1 MLAIAS
7 AILSAR
13 LLAPSSAI
21 LGTPDIFG
29 DRVVF
34 TAEGDLWLGSVTTG
48 EATRLTSTPGR
59 EFNAKFSPDGKT
71 IAFSAQYDSGTTNV
85 YTIPTEGGEPKRLTW
100 EPGTSTVQDWT
111 PDGKSILFR
120 SPRGVAKGFGLK
132 LYTVAAN
139 GGLVKT
145 VPVPEGQFGSYLPDG
160 RLAYV
165 PNSREWM
172 NWYRYEGG
180 AADAIWL
187 TDLKGGFKKLTNS
200 SYTDTTP
207 VWGGDAIYYVSE
219 KSGTPNLWRL
229 DPRTNQQ
236 TIVTRNVENEIRY
249 PGSDGRRVI
258 FEAGPTLAIYDPA
271 TKISQPLSFHLVGDR
286 IHARPQ
292 LLAIAQSMSNPVPG
306 PTGKRVALI
315 ARGQVVSIAAENG
328 ENRVLD
334 GTPGARASLVAWSKD
349 GKTIAYVSD
358 RTGENEIWFVSAD
371 AGAPRQLTKDI
382 KGNFI
387 SLRWAPDGKSIAA
400 QDRDGRTLLVD
411 STSGALTVAYQ
422 ADFVGSYDAAAP
434 WLAFSP
440 DSRFLAF
447 IANRAAGY
455 PQVVVY
461 DSEKKSATSVSPD
474 GMSCYMPAF
483 SPDGKYL
490 AYIAERRIEPAVLNM
505 TQRMSVSQTTGV
517 TILGLDPKAPS
528 PFAPKLDDEGKD
540 PADTAKKPSPATS
553 SATLD
558 GIQDRAFDA
567 PVPVAEYSQLCW
579 IDGQMLLVK
588 SDKAGLIAGSPSRA
602 LVSFD
607 LETKKVKELAS
618 DVTSV
623 EISADGSKALV
634 TSGGLGVVDLKSGE
648 AKPVVVSGYVKT
660 LPEQEWRQILRE
672 SWRIARD
679 FFYDPGMHG
688 VDWNAVWKKYEARL
702 PSVGDRSDLARLQK
716 AMLSE
721 LNAGHC
727 YIDDPSPRRAPFSMG
742 YLGADYEAEPDGVK
756 IARILRSDAFTP
768 GGGSPLAAPDASVAV
783 GDVITAIDG
792 EPIAADRE
800 IQSYLEGKGGKFVVL
815 TLKRGADQRKIV
827 VKTLENETALRY
839 QDWVEGRRQYVLKAA
854 GPNFGYM
861 HIPDMVEGGA
871 TSFLKSQLANV
882 LKDAVVVDFRGN
894 GGGFISSLL
903 LENFAAKRFASWH
916 VRAGGPWNREGWAFR
931 GHLAAMCDEDNFS
944 DGELV
949 IEAWKNLKI
958 GPVIGK
964 RTGGG
969 EVGSG
974 NGYTLLDGGSI
985 FVPNYG
991 AFVNGKWIIEGYGAT
1006 PTIEVDQDPAAVMAG
1021 KDPQLDRAISELQAW
1036 LKREPLPEIKVPPFP
1051 VKLKGSH
1058 GS

>member
-1 MLAIAS
+1 MFALAS
-7 AILSAR
+7 VM
-13 LLAPSSAI
+13 LLAPGTAI
-21 LGTPDIFG
+21 LQTPDIFG

-34 TAEGDLWLGSVTTG
+34 TAEGDLWLGSIYTG
-48 EATRLTSTPGR
+48 VATRLTSAPGR
-59 EFNAKFSPDGKT
+59 EFNAKFSPDGKA

-85 YTIPTEGGEPKRLTW
+85 YTIPTDGGEPKRLTW
-100 EPGTSTVQDWT
+100 ESGTATVQDWS
-111 PDGKSILFR
+111 PDGKTILYR
-120 SPRGVAKGFGLK
+120 SPRGVTKGFGFK
-132 LYTVAAN
+132 LYSVPAN
-139 GGLVKT
+139 GGLVKN

-160 RLAYV
+160 QLAYV
-165 PNSREWM
+165 PSSREWM
-172 NWYRYEGG
+172 NWFRYEGG
-180 AADAIWL
+180 AADAVWL
-187 TDLKGGFKKLTNS
+187 TDLKGGFKKLTS
-200 SYTDTTP
+200 SSFTDTTP

-219 KSGTPNLWRL
+219 KSGTPNLWRI

-236 TIVTRNVENEIRY
+236 TMVTRNVENEIRY
-249 PGSDGRRVI
+249 PGSDGKRVI
-258 FEAGPTLAIYDPA
+258 FEAGPTLATYDPT
-271 TKISQPLSFHLVGDR
+271 TKISQPLSFQLVGDR

-292 LLAIAQSMSNPVPG
+292 LVAIAPSMSNPVPG

-315 ARGQVVSIAAENG
+315 ARGQVVSVAVENG

-334 GTPGARASLVAWSKD
+334 GTPGARASLAAWSKD
-349 GKTIAYVSD
+349 GKTIAYISD
-358 RTGENEIWFVSAD
+358 RTGENEIWTVAAEGGS
-371 AGAPRQLTKDI
+371 PRQLTKGI

-387 SLRWAPDGKSIAA
+387 SLRWAPDGKSLAA
-400 QDRDGRTLLVD
+400 QDREGRTLLVD
-411 STSGALTVAYQ
+411 SNSGIVTVAYE
-422 ADFVGSYDAAAP
+422 ADFIGSYDSGSA
-434 WLAFSP
+434 WVAFSP

-447 IANRAAGY
+447 IANRASGY

-461 DSEKKSATSVSPD
+461 DSEKKSATSVSPE

-505 TQRMSVSQTTGV
+505 TQRLSVSQTTAITVLGV
-517 TILGLDPKAPS
+517 DPKAPS
-528 PFAPKLDDEGKD
+528 PFAPKLDDEGKEVPD
-540 PADTAKKPSPATS
+540 ATKKPAVSPNA
-553 SATLD
+553 ATLE
-558 GIQDRAFDA
+558 GIQERAFDA
-567 PVPVAEYSQLCW
+567 PIPVGEYSQLYW
-579 IDGQMLLVK
+579 VDGQMLLVK
-588 SDKAGLIAGSPSRA
+588 ADKSGLIAGSPSRA

-607 LETKKVKELAS
+607 LETKKLKELAG
-618 DVTSV
+618 DVTGL
-623 EISADGSKALV
+623 EISADGTKALV
-634 TSGGLGVVDLKSGE
+634 TSGGLSLVDLTSGE
-648 AKPVVVSGYVKT
+648 AKPIVVSGYVKT
-660 LPEQEWRQILRE
+660 QPDKEWRQILRE

-688 VDWNAVWKKYEARL
+688 VDWNAVLKKYEARL
-702 PSVGDRSDLARLQK
+702 PSVGDRSDLVRLQK

-721 LNAGHC
+721 LNTGHC

-742 YLGADYEAEPDGVK
+742 YLGADYEAAPDGVK
-756 IARILRSDAFTP
+756 IVRILRADAFTP
-768 GGGSPLAAPDASVAV
+768 GGGSPLSAPDAAVAV

-815 TLKRGADQRKIV
+815 NLKHGSEQRKVV
-827 VKTLENETALRY
+827 VKTLDSETTLRY
-839 QDWVEGRRQYVLKAA
+839 QDWVEGRRQYVAKVA

-861 HIPDMVEGGA
+861 HIPDMVENGA

-882 LKDAVVVDFRGN
+882 MKDAVVIDFRGN

-903 LENFAAKRFASWH
+903 IENFAAKRFASWH

-974 NGYTLLDGGSI
+974 NGYSLIDGGAI

-991 AFVNGKWIIEGYGAT
+991 AFANGKWIIEGYGAT

-1021 KDPQLDRAISELQAW
+1021 KDPQMDRAIAELQAW
-1036 LKREPLPEIKVPPFP
+1036 LKREPLPEVKVPPFP

-1058 GS
+1058 GG